1 MHLFI
6 YLPWLALSSVQFC
19 HSVVSDSLRPH
30 RLQQA
35 TTPCPSSIPSLLKL
49 MPIELVMP
57 SNHFILYHPFLLP
70 SNFPSIRIFSNE
82 SALRIRWPKYWS
94 FSFSICPSN
103 EYSGLIGLISLL
115 SKGLLKVF
123 SSTTTQK
130 HQSFSPQSS
139 LWSNSLSLSVF
150 LITDILESMSWYLI
164 VVFIYFPND

>member
-1 MHLFI
+1 MDCSTPGFPVLH
-6 YLPWLALSSVQFC
+6 YLLELAQTHV
-19 HSVVSDSLRPH
+19 HRVSDAIQPPH
-30 RLQQA
+30 
-35 TTPCPSSIPSLLKL
+35 PLLPL
-49 MPIELVMP
+49 L
-57 SNHFILYHPFLLP
+57 LLP
-70 SNFPSIRIFSNE
+70 SIFPSIRVFSSE
-82 SALRIRWPKYWS
+82 SALHMRWAKYWS